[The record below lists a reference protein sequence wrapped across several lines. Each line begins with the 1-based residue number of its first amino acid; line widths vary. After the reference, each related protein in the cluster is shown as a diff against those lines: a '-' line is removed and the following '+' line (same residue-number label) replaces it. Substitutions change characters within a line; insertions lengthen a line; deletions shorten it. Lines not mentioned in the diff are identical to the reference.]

1 MLVLI
6 KENEVQVENTVISD
20 IGYNSKNLDKLTSLD
35 KVHIEEIPLMYIS
48 DTLPEVNSITYH
60 KDVKA
65 VKISESDNEDFTI
78 NEELF
83 DDSENYELNEEKEK
97 IIEDSGVDLGIDL
110 EHNQSKEDLN
120 SDNILDDIQTTSNTD
135 DSFTLGEDIDLDEI
149 FRGDIIDEDTNST
162 VIESSQDELNSNI
175 IDDVKESYPALDGIS
190 IADDLD
196 ISIDSI
202 INRSGDINKDEE
214 ITKVGIINSSPVVQ
228 ESFTYRNDDIA
239 VEDEVDVD
247 TLWVINLRK
256 KKEDRSAEEIK
267 FNKVVKDESK
277 EDIFKEDLN
286 IEEDIN
292 IEEDVDAEE
301 STQSD
306 IQTNKAS
313 KKAKNKRVTNKK
325 PKQKKNKSAK
335 KVKDSSEIS
344 KSGKKLFAKDKNKQ
358 DKKDGKK
365 VSLAKYLTS
374 SIDSLPEDYKKLILT
389 PTLMDEEIFISRRKS
404 KNKQEKEKV
413 KNILM
418 DIVTPARF
426 LTDENNAV
434 IYTKVHNKSTIPSG
448 NSGLTDLKQLL
459 KEADIKDDVDFDLVM
474 RDDNG
479 VLYQTWMLYP
489 DCIRTGLESVTK
501 SKKNY
506 IINKIM
512 SVEEAII
519 KSMVYSEE
527 PRIIVY
533 RFPMM
538 YKVLF
543 IKRDLV
549 YGYKEFSA
557 LGTTMEKIENEIDLM
572 VRTDIFSEWIESK
585 RIFLS
590 DENLTKAVKLGSL
603 TGGGYGA
610 IYSRARYYLGT

>member
-1 MLVLI
+1 M
-6 KENEVQVENTVISD
+6 
-20 IGYNSKNLDKLTSLD
+20 
-35 KVHIEEIPLMYIS
+35 
-48 DTLPEVNSITYH
+48 
-60 KDVKA
+60 
-65 VKISESDNEDFTI
+65 
-78 NEELF
+78 
-83 DDSENYELNEEKEK
+83 
-97 IIEDSGVDLGIDL
+97 
-110 EHNQSKEDLN
+110 
-120 SDNILDDIQTTSNTD
+120 
-135 DSFTLGEDIDLDEI
+135 
-149 FRGDIIDEDTNST
+149 
-162 VIESSQDELNSNI
+162 
-175 IDDVKESYPALDGIS
+175 
-190 IADDLD
+190 
-196 ISIDSI
+196 
-202 INRSGDINKDEE
+202 
-214 ITKVGIINSSPVVQ
+214 
-228 ESFTYRNDDIA
+228 
-239 VEDEVDVD
+239 
-247 TLWVINLRK
+247 
-256 KKEDRSAEEIK
+256 
-267 FNKVVKDESK
+267 
-277 EDIFKEDLN
+277 
-286 IEEDIN
+286 
-292 IEEDVDAEE
+292 
-301 STQSD
+301 
-306 IQTNKAS
+306 
-313 KKAKNKRVTNKK
+313 
-325 PKQKKNKSAK
+325 
-335 KVKDSSEIS
+335 
-344 KSGKKLFAKDKNKQ
+344 
-358 DKKDGKK
+358 
-365 VSLAKYLTS
+365 AKYLTS

-557 LGTTMEKIENEIDLM
+557 LGTTMEKIENEIDSM